1 MSSVPDDMSGG
12 DNLGDINVTL
22 MTLRKPTELK
32 KIIDSVPKPLRS
44 VPKNGLPLW
53 YRLGLECKL
62 PVPKMPAGKIT
73 FSRGRIGEDVRRV
86 GLGNSNFKQT
96 FDLTDPYCNNVSY
109 DYVPMHDPHLA
120 YYFAQKA
127 ARNRMKQLGFCTVD
141 NRAVCSLKDFNQYR
155 KYLYNEFMDQI
166 HQVMKVIDERAR
178 DDLTMKRVEKDVARR
193 QEIFTKSERARQHL
207 EKVATANAAEW
218 AEKKRLAKEQELKI
232 QMRMNYL
239 QEYNERMRQERAKRV
254 HEKENRIKQRVE
266 AAAELELKRKITMV
280 RQWRTNE
287 KNRLRRQRQ
296 EREARIKFVESEA
309 NRKWN
314 ARVQSQNAKIQEE
327 ALLLKI
333 YTEDMNAGTQRR
345 LKKSEKH
352 AYNTDLQLQC
362 IRLNN
367 LKESHGKSA
376 KADKLVRKMGTEFEK
391 SKRGTKGMSPEYAQ
405 EAAIEAMATA
415 MSTSGDNLM
424 NLGQARIRMDMGV
437 VLPSAPVKVLEEIL
451 KTVVMEFARRH
462 THAVMRD
469 VERTV
474 REHAAISFFRDYR
487 PPPKKRGS
495 KEPRWRALTEE
506 LAKHQKSQSEASI
519 QFGKV
524 TVIPPDGTT
533 EQDLKSARHRTPTP
547 MPSMTKLAE
556 LTFTDKLEDLTE
568 PVAIPQYLP
577 ERLKLL
583 ENVNA
588 AAKLLTRSV
597 GQIVDKRMDLVTG
610 KVTLLFMRH
619 PMEWGEAVESL
630 TCAVVNNG
638 IYLSNPDVRHCSE
651 FLAQR
656 VLSSLQKEM
665 KEEKKRLVS
674 YLFLYNGIY
683 LSNPDVRHCSEFLAQ
698 RVLSS
703 LQKEMK
709 EKKKRL
715 VSYLFLYNGIYLSNP
730 DVRHCSEFLAQ
741 RVLSSLQKEM
751 KEEKKRLKAALEGGD
766 IETQDQKD
774 FYVPDQVKEQE
785 PN

>member
-53 YRLGLECKL
+53 YRLGLESKL
-62 PVPKMPAGKIT
+62 PVPKMPVGKIT

-127 ARNRMKQLGFCTVD
+127 AKKRMKQLGFCAPD
-141 NRAVCSLKDFNQYR
+141 GRAVCSLKDFNQYR
-155 KYLYNEFMDQI
+155 KYLYNQYMDQI
-166 HQVMKVIDERAR
+166 HQVMKVIDERCR
-178 DDLTMKRVEKDVARR
+178 DDLTMKRVENDVARR
-193 QEIFTKSERARQHL
+193 LDIFNRSERAREHL
-207 EKVATANAAEW
+207 EKVAKENAAEW

-239 QEYNERMRQERAKRV
+239 QEYNERMRKERVKRA
-254 HEKENRIKQRVE
+254 HEKETRIKQRVD

-280 RQWRTNE
+280 RQWRINE
-287 KNRLRRQRQ
+287 KNRLRRLKQ
-296 EREARIKFVESEA
+296 EREARAKFLENEA

-314 ARVQSQNAKIQEE
+314 ARVQAQNAKIQEE

-333 YTEDMNAGTQRR
+333 YTEDMNAGAQRR
-345 LKKSEKH
+345 IKKAEKH

-362 IRLNN
+362 IRLKN
-367 LKESHGKSA
+367 LKEARGGTA
-376 KADKLVRKMGTEFEK
+376 KAAKLVRKMGVEFEK

-405 EAAIEAMATA
+405 EAAIEAMNTA
-415 MSTSGDNLM
+415 LSTTGDNLM

-451 KTVVMEFARRH
+451 QTVVMEFARRR
-462 THAVMRD
+462 THALMRD
-469 VERTV
+469 VERSV
-474 REHAAISFFRDYR
+474 REHAAVTFFKDYR

-495 KEPRWRALTEE
+495 KEPRWHALTEE
-506 LAKHQKSQSEASI
+506 LGKHQKSQSDASI

-524 TVIPPDGTT
+524 TVIPPDSMT
-533 EQDLKSARHRTPTP
+533 EQEMKSVHNRPPTP

-556 LTFTDKLEDLTE
+556 LTFTDKLDDLTD
-568 PVAIPQYLP
+568 PVAIGQYLP

-583 ENVNA
+583 ENLNA
-588 AAKLLTRSV
+588 AAKLLSRAV
-597 GQIVDKRMDLVTG
+597 AQIVEKRMDLVTG

-619 PMEWGEAVESL
+619 PMEWGEAVEGL

-638 IYLSNPDVRHCSE
+638 IYLSNPDVR
-651 FLAQR
+651 Q
-656 VLSSLQKEM
+656 
-665 KEEKKRLVS
+665 
-674 YLFLYNGIY
+674 
-683 LSNPDVRHCSEFLAQ
+683 
-698 RVLSS
+698 
-703 LQKEMK
+703 
-709 EKKKRL
+709 
-715 VSYLFLYNGIYLSNP
+715 
-730 DVRHCSEFLAQ
+730 CSEFLAQ

-766 IETQDQKD
+766 SENQDQKD
-774 FYVPDQVKEQE
+774 FYVPDQVKK